1 LKGVDGATPDRN
13 GYREQRREADMKAR
27 LFALLLFCASGMAVA
42 QSPPDRPPGPPPNAE
57 HQLDRLSTLLDLT
70 DTQKAQVKAIL
81 DAQHAKMKVQFQTA
95 QASGTRP
102 TFEEMR
108 AAHQQSQA
116 ETVQQL
122 TPVLTPSQLKKFQV
136 LTEEEHG
143 PHGHGPHG
151 PPSGDAP
158 PPASN

>member
-1 LKGVDGATPDRN
+1 LKGVEGATSDRN

-27 LFALLLFCASGMAVA
+27 LFALLLFCASGIALA
-42 QSPPDRPPGPPPNAE
+42 QSPPDRPPGPPPNAA
-57 HQLDRLSTLLDLT
+57 HQLDRLTTLLDLT
-70 DTQKAQVKAIL
+70 DTQKAQVKTIL
-81 DAQHAKMKVQFQTA
+81 DAQHARMQAQFQNA
-95 QASGTRP
+95 QASGTKP

-108 AAHQQSQA
+108 AARQQSQA

-122 TPVLTPSQLKKFQV
+122 TPVLTPSQLKKFEV
-136 LTEEEHG
+136 LTEEGRG
-143 PHGHGPHG
+143 PRGHGPHG